1 MESTEVFASGASCV
15 NDEATP
21 AGPITAIGWI
31 WVILGAVA
39 ILAGL
44 GNLAAAT
51 SIEIL
56 MADPKFAEGIAT
68 YPLYPY
74 VGWIFVHARLLAC
87 VQLGLATGVVGIS
100 VAFLRRIPWALP
112 AMTAV
117 NYLVLIGLV
126 AFGLWF
132 NALWAEGVRWAGA
145 PAAAAMVGPMVL
157 VVVLALF
164 ALPLILMIRSL
175 HGSRVRASFE
185 AAPRA

>member
-15 NDEATP
+15 NDEAAP

-31 WVILGAVA
+31 WVFLGGVA

-44 GNLAAAT
+44 ANLAAVS

-56 MADPKFAEGIAT
+56 TADPKFEELIVT
-68 YPLYPY
+68 NPLYPR
-74 VGWIFVHARLLAC
+74 VEWIFRHARLLTS
-87 VQLGLATGVVGIS
+87 VQLGLAAGMVGIA
-100 VAFLRRIPWALP
+100 VAFLRRISWALP

-117 NYLVLIGLV
+117 NYLVLGGLV
-126 AFGLWF
+126 AFGLWS
-132 NALWAEGVRWAGA
+132 NSLWAEGVRAAGA
-145 PAAAAMVGPMVL
+145 PAAAAMAGPMALFVG
-157 VVVLALF
+157 LALF